1 MLFRSADHP
10 DPLARGCRIQQKV
23 LDGETGFSYID
34 NSADSL
40 AGAMRRAM
48 GVYASGPEAV
58 ARMQVAAVE
67 CIDREHTWK
76 TVMGAYVQL
85 YRESMRRW
93 QD

>member
-1 MLFRSADHP
+1 MAVKTADAAESFA
-10 DPLARGCRIQQKV
+10 DDYDRI
-23 LDGETGFSYID
+23 
-34 NSADSL
+34 
-40 AGAMRRAM
+40 MP
-48 GVYASGPEAV
+48 ASFVSRV